1 MNHALEKQLF
11 RDLDGWKKSV
21 SISEADSNLG
31 KKLDPIL
38 KRPRKAIFAAPPSA
52 QHMYIKTGKID
63 QLR

>member
-21 SISEADSNLG
+21 SNSEAKTNSDQ
-31 KKLDPIL
+31 KLDPIL
-38 KRPRKAIFAAPPSA
+38 KRPRKVIFAAPPSA